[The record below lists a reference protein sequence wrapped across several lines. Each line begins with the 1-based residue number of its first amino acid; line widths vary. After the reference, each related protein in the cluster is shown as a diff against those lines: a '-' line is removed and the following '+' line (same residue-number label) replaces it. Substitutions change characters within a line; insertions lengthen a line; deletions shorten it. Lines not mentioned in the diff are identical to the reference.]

1 MNSADVEQALSAFAD
16 IRVERVEKIE
26 GGWSSHTF
34 LVDDELIFRFARF
47 DVVARNLRREIA
59 VLPVVQQH
67 LSYRV
72 PVPEWTG
79 DFAGRPFVGYRMIP
93 GRPITPDDILRDEG
107 SVDDIVEMISE
118 LHRVPIDIAGPLLGD
133 QGRPEW
139 WQTEY
144 RRLQGRIEGEVLPL
158 LDDDVA
164 DAVRRG
170 LEAFL
175 ADDDRPSRLVHRDLG
190 IDHVLLDPQRGRVS
204 GIIDFEFI
212 AVGDPAIDFVG
223 FRVDLPPEICR
234 RALDAYDP
242 DRDPGF
248 DERVDFYAWM
258 GAVHAIRY
266 GLETHDDELVEGAKV
281 TTRERL
287 VWAGLLSADV

>member
-1 MNSADVEQALSAFAD
+1 MKESDVQQALATFAE
-16 IRVERVEKIE
+16 ITVERIERIE
-26 GGWSSHTF
+26 GGWSSNTF
-34 LVDDELIFRFARF
+34 LINGELIFRFARF

-59 VLPVVQQH
+59 VLPLVQEH
-67 LSYRV
+67 VAFRV

-79 DFAGRPFVGYRMIP
+79 EFAGRPFVGYRMIP
-93 GRPITPDDILRDEG
+93 GRPVEPNDVDHYGERL
-107 SVDDIVEMISE
+107 VDDLVDTISQ
-118 LHRVPIDIAGPLLGD
+118 LHRVPTDSAGARLGD

-144 RRLQGRIEGEVLPL
+144 ERVRGRVRRDVLPL

-164 DAVRRG
+164 DAVERG

-175 ADDDRPSRLVHRDLG
+175 SDDDRPSRVVHRDLG
-190 IDHVLLDPQRGRVS
+190 MDHVLLDPEHGRVT
-204 GIIDFEFI
+204 GVIDFEFI

-223 FRVDLPPEICR
+223 FRIDLGPQICR

-242 DRDPGF
+242 DRDPRF

-266 GLETHDDELVEGAKV
+266 GLETRDEDLVQGAKR

-287 VWAGLLSADV
+287 VWAGLLTD